1 MKQPGLD
8 GRHRDRS
15 GEIHRKRSDTHVGTL
30 RQIYGPDF
38 LPGIRSD
45 AHLGTVLDRKGAESL
60 SQLVKE
66 RREK

>member
-1 MKQPGLD
+1 LTVATATEVA
-8 GRHRDRS
+8 RFTVS
-15 GEIHRKRSDTHVGTL
+15 AV
-30 RQIYGPDF
+30 
-38 LPGIRSD
+38 PGIRSD